1 MEWRGVLP
9 KRVYG
14 EKSGVKESSEKLNI
28 WKCGEAGGERNAV
41 RRTTGRQPILL
52 IDEYVR

>member
-1 MEWRGVLP
+1 M
-9 KRVYG
+9 YG

-41 RRTTGRQPILL
+41 RRTIWGLQWMRPGNSL
-52 IDEYVR
+52 